1 MIARMFH
8 APMDSSEEECMGC
21 STIGSSEA
29 IILAVLAMKRRWQ
42 IAREAKGLSKEKPN
56 LVMGAN
62 VQVSFIGL
70 LWTATTRSVF
80 FFLSHIW

>member
-8 APMDSSEEECMGC
+8 APMDNSGEECMGC

-62 VQVSFIGL
+62 VQVCSTSDRNRFS
-70 LWTATTRSVF
+70 SVYPF
-80 FFLSHIW
+80 VL